1 MEVAQELLR
10 QDGHDLLN
18 LYTLSVQDMQK
29 IPGIGQVKAIQL
41 KCIAELSKRM
51 AKTRYKERICLGD
64 PGSIASY
71 YMEDMR
77 HESRERTMVLLFDA
91 KCRLLEKVMM
101 SVGSATA
108 ALVSPREIFL
118 AALDKSA
125 IQIVLMH
132 NHPSG
137 DPSPSAEDDAVTK
150 RVAECGALLGIPLV
164 DHIIIG
170 DRTYYS
176 YRECKRI
183 QSRERTMTNNVYGID
198 LGTCNM
204 KIYCKASNKIMNE
217 KNTIALVNKN
227 EMYAYGD
234 DAYAMYEKAPET
246 IQVTFP
252 VVGGVIA
259 DFNNLQVMLQTY
271 LEAHAKGKLRGAE
284 FIVAVPTDITDVEK
298 RAFFDMFY
306 KSKLKP
312 KSVLLCEKPIADA
325 VGLGLNVNEPT
336 GIMVVDIGADTT
348 EISVISLGGLVLS
361 DLLHSG
367 GNKIDESIITYV
379 KRKYNLVIGQKTA
392 QSMKET
398 LGSGIPGNT
407 QTMVVVGRDVV
418 SGLPIEMEMSGAVV
432 YEAIK
437 DNLNTI
443 CNSIKMILE
452 KTPPELARDIIHSGI
467 YITGGSSQIHDL
479 DQLFRDITGIEINT
493 CEEPEECVVRGLLKI
508 VSDAKFKHLAF
519 SMKNKILL

>member
-1 MEVAQELLR
+1 
-10 QDGHDLLN
+10 
-18 LYTLSVQDMQK
+18 
-29 IPGIGQVKAIQL
+29 
-41 KCIAELSKRM
+41 
-51 AKTRYKERICLGD
+51 
-64 PGSIASY
+64 
-71 YMEDMR
+71 
-77 HESRERTMVLLFDA
+77 
-91 KCRLLEKVMM
+91 
-101 SVGSATA
+101 
-108 ALVSPREIFL
+108 
-118 AALDKSA
+118 
-125 IQIVLMH
+125 
-132 NHPSG
+132 
-137 DPSPSAEDDAVTK
+137 
-150 RVAECGALLGIPLV
+150 
-164 DHIIIG
+164 
-170 DRTYYS
+170 
-176 YRECKRI
+176 
-183 QSRERTMTNNVYGID
+183 MTNNVYGID

-493 CEEPEECVVRGLLKI
+493 CEELEECVVRGLLRSYPMPSLSI
-508 VSDAKFKHLAF
+508 WHSV
-519 SMKNKILL
+519 

>member
-1 MEVAQELLR
+1 
-10 QDGHDLLN
+10 
-18 LYTLSVQDMQK
+18 
-29 IPGIGQVKAIQL
+29 
-41 KCIAELSKRM
+41 
-51 AKTRYKERICLGD
+51 
-64 PGSIASY
+64 
-71 YMEDMR
+71 
-77 HESRERTMVLLFDA
+77 
-91 KCRLLEKVMM
+91 
-101 SVGSATA
+101 
-108 ALVSPREIFL
+108 
-118 AALDKSA
+118 
-125 IQIVLMH
+125 
-132 NHPSG
+132 
-137 DPSPSAEDDAVTK
+137 
-150 RVAECGALLGIPLV
+150 
-164 DHIIIG
+164 
-170 DRTYYS
+170 
-176 YRECKRI
+176 
-183 QSRERTMTNNVYGID
+183 MTNNVYGID

-392 QSMKET
+392 QSIKET

-467 YITGGSSQIHDL
+467 YITG
-479 DQLFRDITGIEINT
+479 
-493 CEEPEECVVRGLLKI
+493 
-508 VSDAKFKHLAF
+508 
-519 SMKNKILL
+519 

>member
-1 MEVAQELLR
+1 
-10 QDGHDLLN
+10 
-18 LYTLSVQDMQK
+18 
-29 IPGIGQVKAIQL
+29 
-41 KCIAELSKRM
+41 
-51 AKTRYKERICLGD
+51 
-64 PGSIASY
+64 
-71 YMEDMR
+71 
-77 HESRERTMVLLFDA
+77 
-91 KCRLLEKVMM
+91 
-101 SVGSATA
+101 
-108 ALVSPREIFL
+108 
-118 AALDKSA
+118 
-125 IQIVLMH
+125 
-132 NHPSG
+132 
-137 DPSPSAEDDAVTK
+137 
-150 RVAECGALLGIPLV
+150 
-164 DHIIIG
+164 
-170 DRTYYS
+170 
-176 YRECKRI
+176 
-183 QSRERTMTNNVYGID
+183 MTNNVYGID

-398 LGSGIPGNT
+398 LGSGIP
-407 QTMVVVGRDVV
+407 TMVVVGRDVV